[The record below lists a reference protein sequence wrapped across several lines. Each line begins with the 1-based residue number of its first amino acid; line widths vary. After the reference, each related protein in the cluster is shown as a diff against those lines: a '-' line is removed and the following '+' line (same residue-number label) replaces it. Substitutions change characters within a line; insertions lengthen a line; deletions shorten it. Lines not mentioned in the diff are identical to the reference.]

1 MNASAATIAGTRL
14 RALRAA
20 RRLSQLELSMRAGVS
35 QRHLSWIET
44 GRSRPS
50 REMLLALLDALD
62 APLPERNDSLL
73 AAGYAPAFAQRSLA
87 APEMAP
93 VREAV
98 RHLLDA
104 HDPSPALVLDAA
116 WNVVQVNRGV
126 RRLVAL
132 LGADPAM
139 FDGPLNMLELTLL
152 PGGLGGAFINA
163 DEVCRDV
170 WLRATREAPH
180 VPELARRLEQLRPH
194 APAAAPATALLHQ
207 APLLLARLASRR
219 GELAFFSTFTTFG
232 SPLDVTVAS
241 LRVEHLFPA
250 DARTRGIL
258 QDAAGDAVSDAV
270 GDDDARHAA
279 GDAARRAGGQ

>member
-20 RRLSQLELSMRAGVS
+20 RRLSQMELSMRAGGS

-44 GRSRPS
+44 GRARPS
-50 REMLLALLDALD
+50 REMLMALLDALD

-73 AAGYAPAFAQRSLA
+73 AAGYAPAFAQRPLA

-98 RHLLDA
+98 GRLLDA
-104 HDPSPALVLDAA
+104 HDPAPALVLDAA
-116 WNVVQVNRGV
+116 WNVVQVNRGL
-126 RRLVAL
+126 RRLVTL

-139 FDGPLNMLELTLL
+139 FDGPLNMLELTLA
-152 PGGLGGAFINA
+152 PGGMRGAFVNA
-163 DEVCRDV
+163 DEVCHDV
-170 WLRATREAPH
+170 WQRATREAPH
-180 VPELARRLEQLRPH
+180 VPELARRIERLRPH
-194 APAAAPATALLHQ
+194 APAARPSAALHHG
-207 APLLLARLASRR
+207 APLLLARLASQR

-241 LRVEHLFPA
+241 LRIEHLFPA
-250 DARTRGIL
+250 DAHTREIL
-258 QDAAGDAVSDAV
+258 RDADDGAGDAP
-270 GDDDARHAA
+270 HAA
-279 GDAARRAGGQ
+279 GIR

>member
-1 MNASAATIAGTRL
+1 MNASTAPIAGTRL

-20 RRLSQLELSMRAGVS
+20 RRLSQ
-35 QRHLSWIET
+35 
-44 GRSRPS
+44 
-50 REMLLALLDALD
+50 LALLDALD

-73 AAGYAPAFAQRSLA
+73 AAGYAPAFAQRPLA

-93 VREAV
+93 VRDAM

-104 HDPSPALVLDAA
+104 HDPAPAMVLDAA
-116 WNVVQVNRGV
+116 WNVVQVNRGM

-139 FDGPLNMLELTLL
+139 FDGPLNMLELTFA
-152 PGGLGGAFINA
+152 PGGLRSAFVNA
-163 DEVCRDV
+163 DEVCHDV

-180 VPELARRLEQLRPH
+180 LPELARRIETLRPH
-194 APAAAPATALLHQ
+194 APAAARTAALHHQ
-207 APLLLARLASRR
+207 SPLRLATTR

-250 DARTRGIL
+250 DARTREVL
-258 QDAAGDAVSDAV
+258 HDAGDDAAAGGGAGDAP
-270 GDDDARHAA
+270 GQ
-279 GDAARRAGGQ
+279 AGGQ

>member
-1 MNASAATIAGTRL
+1 MNASASTLAGSRL

-44 GRSRPS
+44 GRARPS
-50 REMLLALLDALD
+50 REMLLALLDALE

-73 AAGYAPAFAQRSLA
+73 AAGYAPAFAARPLE

-93 VREAV
+93 VRDAV

-104 HDPSPALVLDAA
+104 HDPAPALVLDAG
-116 WNVVQVNRGV
+116 WNVVQVNRGM
-126 RRLVAL
+126 RRLAAL
-132 LGADPAM
+132 LGLPAAM
-139 FDGPLNMLELTLL
+139 FDGPLNMLEATLA
-152 PGGLGGAFINA
+152 PGGLRALFVNA
-163 DEVCRDV
+163 EEVCHDV

-180 VPELARRLEQLRPH
+180 VPELARRIERLRPH
-194 APAAAPATALLHQ
+194 APPPARGATLPFQ
-207 APLLLARLASRR
+207 APLLLARLESPR

-250 DARTRGIL
+250 DAATRAALHDPAEAG
-258 QDAAGDAVSDAV
+258 AAG
-270 GDDDARHAA
+270 GAR
-279 GDAARRAGGQ
+279 Q

>member
-1 MNASAATIAGTRL
+1 MNASAAPIAGTRL

-20 RRLSQLELSMRAGVS
+20 RRLSQMELSMRAGVS

-44 GRSRPS
+44 GRARPS

-98 RHLLDA
+98 CHLLDA
-104 HDPSPALVLDAA
+104 HDPSPAMVLDAA
-116 WNVVQVNRGV
+116 WNVVQGNRGV

-139 FDGPLNMLELTLL
+139 FDGPVNMLELTFA
-152 PGGLGGAFINA
+152 PGGLGGAFVNA
-163 DEVCRDV
+163 DEVRHDV

-180 VPELARRLEQLRPH
+180 VPELARRIEQLRRH
-194 APAAAPATALLHQ
+194 APAAARTTALHHQ

-250 DARTRGIL
+250 DARTREIL
-258 QDAAGDAVSDAV
+258 QDA
-270 GDDDARHAA
+270 DDE
-279 GDAARRAGGQ
+279 DAARHDADAAKRHAGGQ